1 PTTWARPRS
10 RCRPRSWTG
19 WRRRAASSPSTPA
32 PSSTSSRA
40 GSGTA
45 EAGYSGQPATG
56 VQLHV
61 SVGVTSVAGPLG
73 VTVAKP
79 RAKIALQSAS
89 EPQAAPVPP
98 LQWPPVHGGEGQPST
113 SDHTVASSRT
123 LKRKWTPLGSG
134 APLPMVRTTL
144 PFWSAPAPP
153 AVVLHGLAAGSSA
166 VPYMQSSPGSL
177 VSPILV
183 TSLSPVCG
191 FEVFTTPIPHAFWST
206 RTQKFS
212 PGRRKVGTLKPGWSQ
227 HVVVVHSG
235 FGSAQL
241 GVT

>member
-1 PTTWARPRS
+1 M
-10 RCRPRSWTG
+10 
-19 WRRRAASSPSTPA
+19 
-32 PSSTSSRA
+32 
-40 GSGTA
+40 
-45 EAGYSGQPATG
+45 
-56 VQLHV
+56 
-61 SVGVTSVAGPLG
+61 
-73 VTVAKP
+73 
-79 RAKIALQSAS
+79 
-89 EPQAAPVPP
+89 PP

-227 HVVVVHSG
+227 HVVVLHPE
-235 FGSAQL
+235 FGSAQPGMPAHAASGFPHEMQAACSQRGGFDGGAHL
-241 GVT
+241 RGVG

>member
-1 PTTWARPRS
+1 
-10 RCRPRSWTG
+10 
-19 WRRRAASSPSTPA
+19 
-32 PSSTSSRA
+32 
-40 GSGTA
+40 
-45 EAGYSGQPATG
+45 
-56 VQLHV
+56 
-61 SVGVTSVAGPLG
+61 VAGPLG

-79 RAKIALQSAS
+79 RSKVGDD
-89 EPQAAPVPP
+89 PGKTTPAAAVIELPP
-98 LQWPPVHGGEGQPST
+98 PYGAGATAGG
-113 SDHTVASSRT
+113 
-123 LKRKWTPLGSG
+123 
-134 APLPMVRTTL
+134 PMVIGPGLFELRKPKPATAHPS
-144 PFWSAPAPP
+144 PFMSVKPAVAVAVVWSAPAPP

-227 HVVVVHSG
+227 HVVVLHPE
-235 FGSAQL
+235 FGSAQP
-241 GVT
+241 GMPAHAASG